1 MSVFAE
7 LPSIFFAEI
16 KAERR
21 SEFAFLTDSSDVT
34 VGIMSRPLRLLIR
47 SPLMILHWV
56 VSNNVLACSNT
67 VSKNISFIV
76 FATSIMKFS
85 VREINDNLRASRAQ
99 SQTQFELCRG
109 AAVNADVSPNL
120 LLLDRSSRGARVRL
134 AA

>member
-1 MSVFAE
+1 MV
-7 LPSIFFAEI
+7 
-16 KAERR
+16 
-21 SEFAFLTDSSDVT
+21 
-34 VGIMSRPLRLLIR
+34 
-47 SPLMILHWV
+47 LHWV

-76 FATSIMKFS
+76 FATSIMNFS

>member
-1 MSVFAE
+1 MSVFEE
-7 LPSIFFAEI
+7 LPSIFFEEM

-47 SPLMILHWV
+47 SSLMVLHWV

-76 FATSIMKFS
+76 FATSIMNFS